1 MDKPPHEQNRVFL
14 SYAAS
19 DRAVVEQIATALQKV
34 GVGVWFDIW
43 ELTAAGD
50 TFWKRIDQAL
60 QASDLFLVFL
70 SKASVASRWVQ
81 NELSAAVANEMKDR
95 AITIIPVVIEDCDIP
110 PVLTDRMYVDLRG
123 DVAAGVQTLV
133 DQLAVAPTINLA
145 QLDPPMFER
154 LVGELLI
161 ALGFEVTKD
170 QRNERGKRVDF
181 LASRTSRDP
190 FGAERTETWVVE
202 VKAYREK
209 RVSPATIRQLLGY
222 LASTS
227 FDTKGL
233 LVTNSRLTSVAR
245 EFLSDATLKAGRDV
259 RVIDSTELTSLLL
272 HQPDLVSRYFS
283 PPDRP

>member
-1 MDKPPHEQNRVFL
+1 MDKPPHERSRVFL

-43 ELTAAGD
+43 ELTAAGN

-170 QRNERGKRVDF
+170 QRNERGQRVNF

-209 RVSPATIRQLLGY
+209 RISPATIRQLLGY

-245 EFLSDATLKAGRDV
+245 EFLSDSTLKAGRDV